1 MNTKGN
7 QRYQDTRKRIEAVVQ
22 DLLQTKKL
30 QEITVSE
37 VCRLAGI
44 HRTTFYGHFL
54 DIYDCMEKLIREMYT
69 EMMEHFVAEENV
81 TLSEG
86 FLWLFEFVKEHRGLF
101 LRFIEIRQ
109 ESPTF
114 QGLPTF
120 LERHMEKLV
129 LQFGYI

>member
-69 EMMEHFVAEENV
+69 EMMEHF
-81 TLSEG
+81 
-86 FLWLFEFVKEHRGLF
+86 
-101 LRFIEIRQ
+101 
-109 ESPTF
+109 ES
-114 QGLPTF
+114 GRAACR
-120 LERHMEKLV
+120 ERV
-129 LQFGYI
+129 

>member
-54 DIYDCMEKLIREMYT
+54 DI
-69 EMMEHFVAEENV
+69 
-81 TLSEG
+81 
-86 FLWLFEFVKEHRGLF
+86 
-101 LRFIEIRQ
+101 
-109 ESPTF
+109 
-114 QGLPTF
+114 
-120 LERHMEKLV
+120 
-129 LQFGYI
+129 